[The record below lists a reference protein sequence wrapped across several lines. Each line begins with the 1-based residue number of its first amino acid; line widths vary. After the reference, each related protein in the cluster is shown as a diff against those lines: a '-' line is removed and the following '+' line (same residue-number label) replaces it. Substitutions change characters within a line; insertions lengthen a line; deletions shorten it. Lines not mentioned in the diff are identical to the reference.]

1 MPHLPHFGHNKNVTS
16 RSNGHLKS
24 PLIMGI
30 RYNFRKTY
38 RTDLDKGSEVLTL
51 GPKNDPFN
59 HFRSNL
65 NFPLKS
71 KAIYEKRN
79 KQI

>member
-24 PLIMGI
+24 PLIMEI

-51 GPKNDPFN
+51 GPKMT
-59 HFRSNL
+59 HLTISEV
-65 NFPLKS
+65 
-71 KAIYEKRN
+71 I
-79 KQI
+79 